1 MIASLRSNFRH
12 VPMSPHVLVWDI
24 ETIPDIKGFAAANG
38 HDGKSDEEIR
48 AAIGD
53 KFPKHL
59 YHSIICIGALIAH
72 RDNDHWVV
80 DSLGAPHVG
89 EAFFRLFQAVLLDQ
103 EMELFS

>member
-1 MIASLRSNFRH
+1 MGPSAATQANS
-12 VPMSPHVLVWDI
+12 HVLVWDL

-103 EMELFS
+103 EMELFSFFCL